1 MRLKI
6 GNSFALLLGCSLL
19 FGETAWA
26 DTVQP
31 LPTYPL
37 KKSGNGRY
45 LIDSKGAPFLVA
57 GDAPQGLMI
66 KLSEEDAE
74 LYFSN
79 RVAHGFNALWI
90 NLLCRPGTGGRKDGA
105 TYDDI
110 LPFTSGDD
118 LSTPNEAYFARCDRM
133 LSLAQKHGLLVIL
146 DPAETIDHLKIL
158 VTNGPENCR
167 AFG

>member
-1 MRLKI
+1 MKPSIHIAL
-6 GNSFALLLGCSLL
+6 ALLLPTALL
-19 FGETAWA
+19 YTEQVCAE
-26 DTVQP
+26 TVQP
-31 LPTYPL
+31 LPDYPL

-45 LIDSKGAPFLVA
+45 LIDSKGAPFLMA
-57 GDAPQGLMI
+57 GDAPQGLMV

-133 LSLAQKHGLLVIL
+133 LSLAQKHGLLV
-146 DPAETIDHLKIL
+146 
-158 VTNGPENCR
+158 
-167 AFG
+167 